1 MRVIGQSS
9 CGGGLT
15 RSVGVGKRQR
25 LHCPTLAARGR
36 RALAPE
42 GEGGLVCGRGFCGRV
57 TPLRSVLARVLAG
70 ITALAVACV
79 PVAPALAQDQLKI
92 GLGYGLAFLPIYVCQ
107 EQKLIEKHA
116 KALHLDVK
124 VSYQRFLG
132 AGPVQAALGSGE
144 IDIGPFGT
152 APLLAAWEKG
162 KDTPQQILAVSGLTT
177 MPLTLVTNQPNVTS
191 LADFQS
197 SDRIA
202 MPSLT
207 APQMYVLEMASEKT
221 FGTYDKLHDR
231 VVAMSPADAITAL
244 VDGSGAVTAY
254 FASPPFAQLALR
266 DAKVHRV
273 LSSVDVMNGKAS
285 FLMLGAS
292 RAYIEAHP
300 QIAEA
305 IDKAIDEAARL
316 IRDDPRRA
324 AQIYLTHEPSMT
336 LSGAAVEAVLRDI
349 KDEFGSAVYGVQ
361 VFADFMSRRGE
372 LKTPPQSWKD
382 IVAPSLAS
390 SPST

>member
-1 MRVIGQSS
+1 MR
-9 CGGGLT
+9 
-15 RSVGVGKRQR
+15 
-25 LHCPTLAARGR
+25 
-36 RALAPE
+36 
-42 GEGGLVCGRGFCGRV
+42 RGFRKRV
-57 TPLRSVLARVLAG
+57 TTLRSVLAG
-70 ITALAVACV
+70 IAALGVACSA
-79 PVAPALAQDQLKI
+79 APALAQDQVKI
-92 GLGYGLAFLPIYVCQ
+92 GIGYGLAFLPIYVCQ
-107 EQKLIEKHA
+107 DLKLIEKQA

-124 VSYQRFLG
+124 VSYPRFLG

-144 IDIGPFGT
+144 IDVGPFGT

-162 KDTPQQILAVSGLTT
+162 RGTAQQILALSGLTT
-177 MPLTLVTNQPNVTS
+177 LPLTLVTNQPNVTG

-207 APQMYVLEMASEKT
+207 GPQMYLLEMQSEKVL
-221 FGTYDKLHDR
+221 GAYDKLHDR
-231 VVAMSPADAITAL
+231 VVALPPADATTAL
-244 VDGSGAVTAY
+244 VDGTGAATAY
-254 FASPPFAQLALR
+254 FASPPFAQLALH

-285 FLMLGAS
+285 FLMLGAT
-292 RAYIEAHP
+292 RAYVEAHP
-300 QIAEA
+300 QVAEA
-305 IDKAIDEAARL
+305 IDKAIDEAAHV

-336 LSGAAVEAVLRDI
+336 LSGAAVEAVVRDV

-361 VFADFMSRRGE
+361 AFADFMSRHGE
-372 LKTPPQSWKD
+372 LKAPPKSWKD
-382 IVAPSLAS
+382 IVAPSLLS